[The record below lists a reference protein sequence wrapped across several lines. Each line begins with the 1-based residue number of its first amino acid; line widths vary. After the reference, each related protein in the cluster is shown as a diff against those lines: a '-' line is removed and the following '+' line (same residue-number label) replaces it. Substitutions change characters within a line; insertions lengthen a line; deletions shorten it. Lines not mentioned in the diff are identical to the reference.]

1 MNQFRETCRLLFQSA
16 DNDGNGSLD
25 PDEFLSVL
33 QSKTLGLH
41 LTPAQLEEVRK
52 LADKDDDGVITLDEF
67 IPVVERLLYASSSLN
82 THQHHQQPRPP
93 TRKRASTQAAAPI
106 ARSHPNRFWKVG
118 SKRTVL
124 SRFISLLE

>member
-52 LADKDDDGVITLDEF
+52 LADKDDDGVITLEEF
-67 IPVVERLLYASSSLN
+67 IPVVERLLYASSSLS
-82 THQHHQQPRPP
+82 THHHHQQQQRPP
-93 TRKRASTQAAAPI
+93 TRKRASTQALAPV
-106 ARSHPNRFWKVG
+106 ARPQPNRLWKVCP
-118 SKRTVL
+118 
-124 SRFISLLE
+124 